1 LRSTTSPFAL
11 AVAVLMLAL
20 AAGPAR
26 AQQEQPA
33 PSALQAPTSA
43 APGALTIPGQPAPG
57 TQPLTLAEAVRRAL
71 ERNRAIGSAR
81 AEVNVAQAQVEGIF
95 SAILPKVSLLG
106 DYTRNSKEAAFG
118 SGNDRRV
125 ILPADDWSYRL
136 ALSQP
141 IYAGNRERRALQ
153 QARLGVESARLG
165 VADTADQVLV
175 GVVSDYLG
183 VIEGEALLA
192 VERRNL
198 ELAEGR
204 RRQAQDL
211 FEAGETTRVEPLRAE
226 SDVKAAERRLAVAEQ
241 GRQNALSRL
250 RLGLALDDPAG
261 SEGRDGG
268 AAAIG
273 GLAVANPGPFFPPL
287 PPADVLLRE
296 AAAGR
301 PEVRQAETALEVAR
315 LEVAKQRGA
324 LLPVVTAD
332 GGYLKQRSSFPS
344 DMYGFLSLNVNVPL
358 YQGGEVK
365 ARVAVARERQ
375 QQAELRLAEVRQAVR
390 EEVRQALVGR
400 ATAERSLALARE
412 QLAAAEA
419 EHAQATELYRAQETT
434 ALDLEAAETSLTLA
448 SRAVALGE
456 TDLALAELS
465 VWAAAGLLQSS
476 ILPEGSR

>member
-1 LRSTTSPFAL
+1 MRSTTSSFAL
-11 AVAVLMLAL
+11 AVLTLAL
-20 AAGPAR
+20 AAGPAG
-26 AQQEQPA
+26 AQL
-33 PSALQAPTSA
+33 SSA
-43 APGALTIPGQPAPG
+43 APPAAG
-57 TQPLTLAEAVRRAL
+57 TPPLTLAEAVRLAL
-71 ERNRAIGSAR
+71 ARNRAIGSSR
-81 AEVNVAQAQVEGIF
+81 AEVNIAQAQVEGTF

-118 SGNDRRV
+118 SGQDRRV

-141 IYAGNRERRALQ
+141 IYAGSRERRALQ

-175 GVVSDYLG
+175 GVIADYLG

-204 RRQAQDL
+204 RRLAQDL

-226 SDVKAAERRLAVAEQ
+226 SDVKAAERRLAAAEQ
-241 GRQNALSRL
+241 ARQNALSRL
-250 RLGLALDDPAG
+250 RLGLALDEVAG
-261 SEGRDGG
+261 ADGAVEG
-268 AAAIG
+268 A
-273 GLAVANPGPFFPPL
+273 GLTVANPGPFFPPL

-344 DMYGFLSLNVNVPL
+344 DRYGFLSLNVNVPL

-375 QQAELRLAEVRQAVR
+375 QQAELRLAEARQTVR

-412 QLAAAEA
+412 QLTAAEA
-419 EHAQATELYRAQETT
+419 EHAQASELYRAQETT
-434 ALDLEAAETSLTLA
+434 ALDLEAAETSLA
-448 SRAVALGE
+448 EARRAVATGE